1 MKFGVEETIVNAIR
15 SHARMDSMSTQTDE
29 AMWIRSHERAHIAL
43 WMLWQSLADQLGMS
57 CGAINE
63 CRTADENRAFLIKCG
78 IADDVVRNIIMND
91 EDNWGGY

>member
-1 MKFGVEETIVNAIR
+1 MKFGIEETIAKAICQ
-15 SHARMDSMSTQTDE
+15 HARFDSMSTQSDK
-29 AMWIRSHERAHIAL
+29 AMWHRHHERAHIAL
-43 WMLWQSLADQLGMS
+43 WMLWQSIADQLGMS

-63 CRTADENRAFLIKCG
+63 CRTADENRAFLVKCG